1 MNIIS
6 KISAGKASLFTAF
19 CLICFPLGV
28 VINLADKAGGRGDQ
42 LFLLLLIPF
51 LWSLYGVWK
60 CAFNVRYRSL
70 GYVSRGVIVA
80 NGLIFLA
87 VFVATFA
94 NEIRQPQAIKST
106 IPKYRTIAPAVMQS
120 LSHVLAL

>member
-6 KISAGKASLFTAF
+6 KISAGKASLFTAYWF
-19 CLICFPLGV
+19 ICFPLGV

-42 LFLLLLIPF
+42 LFLILLIPF

-70 GYVSRGVIVA
+70 GYITRAVMVANVIV
-80 NGLIFLA
+80 FFA
-87 VFVATFA
+87 VFFA
-94 NEIRQPQAIKST
+94 SFAQEIRKSQPANST
-106 IPKYRTIAPAVMQS
+106 IPVYRSVTVTQIYSRNS
-120 LSHVLAL
+120 LE